1 MCFHVFLM
9 ISGPG
14 TTLVKIRVGTFGD
27 ETESRA
33 INSKI
38 ASRLGVKV

>member
-14 TTLVKIRVGTFGD
+14 TTLVKIRVGMFGD
-27 ETESRA
+27 EEESRA